1 MKILL
6 DTNVV
11 LDILLDREPFRDDSL
26 NAMKSALEKGH
37 LLYLSASAVT
47 DVFYVLRKATRSKQ
61 ETLIHLRTLLKIVS
75 IASANEKIILN
86 AVGSQ
91 ISDFEDA
98 VVDETASYNDIDLIL
113 TRNSKDF
120 RKANT
125 KVMTPAEYL
134 KSDNVRP

>member
-11 LDILLDREPFRDDSL
+11 LDVLLDREPFKEDSL
-26 NAMKSALEKGH
+26 NAMKDALEKGH

-47 DVFYVLRKATRSKQ
+47 DIFYVLRKAIQSKQ
-61 ETLIHLRTLLKIVS
+61 SALGHLQTLLKIVS
-75 IASANEKIILN
+75 IASVNEKIILN
-86 AVGSQ
+86 AFKSQ
-91 ISDFEDA
+91 VSDFEDA
-98 VVDETASYNDIDLIL
+98 VVDETASSNGIDLIL

-125 KVMTPAEYL
+125 KVMTPTEYL
-134 KSDNVRP
+134 ESI